1 LGYTTGGTK
10 TVTKSG
16 SEGLAALLARMALI
30 AIVIGTSVTI
40 SATERVN
47 AAQVFGGAV
56 GWSFVPLLQL
66 LTGLLLVRGAR
77 GGRIELLA
85 RYFRLHQPWCLWILI
100 AHAILLMVPIARSY
114 QQWMMLTLIVPMM
127 WTFWFLLRFCRE
139 ELRLD
144 GRSALRRVLLHQS
157 ATYAI
162 AFAYV
167 FAAVALWPRILGLFR

>member
-1 LGYTTGGTK
+1 M
-10 TVTKSG
+10 TKSG
-16 SEGLAALLARMALI
+16 SQGLTALLGRMALI
-30 AIVIGTSVTI
+30 AIVVGTAVTV
-40 SATERVN
+40 SATERVT
-47 AAQVFGGAV
+47 VSLVVGGAV
-56 GWSFVPLLQL
+56 GWSFVPVLQL
-66 LTGLLLVRGAR
+66 LTGLLLVRGAG
-77 GGRIELLA
+77 GGRVDLLA
-85 RYFRLHQPWCLWILI
+85 RYFRLHQPWSLWILI

-114 QQWMMLTLIVPMM
+114 QQWITLTLIVPMI

-144 GRSALRRVLLHQS
+144 GRSALGRVLFHQS